1 MDPKHH
7 EKDGGY
13 LKDEQ
18 IIELYWAREERAI
31 SETDRKYRRYLYT
44 VAYNILHSDPDCEEC
59 LNDTYLG
66 TWNAIPPHRP
76 NFFQAFLSK
85 IMRNTAVVHYKKNH
99 TQSRIPS
106 EMTVSLDELEHTIPY
121 GTTVEEEYE
130 ISRLAALISRYLREI
145 PERRAFIFICRYYC
159 FDRVHDI
166 ADMLHISE
174 STVFRELDAIKE
186 GLRERLVKEGYYH
199 A

>member
-31 SETDRKYRRYLYT
+31 SETDRKYRKYLYT

-99 TQSRIPS
+99 TQSRIPF
-106 EMTVSLDELEHTIPY
+106 PC
-121 GTTVEEEYE
+121 
-130 ISRLAALISRYLREI
+130 AL
-145 PERRAFIFICRYYC
+145 
-159 FDRVHDI
+159 
-166 ADMLHISE
+166 
-174 STVFRELDAIKE
+174 
-186 GLRERLVKEGYYH
+186 
-199 A
+199 